1 MAKTYYTYIL
11 ASKRNGTLYVG
22 VTSDIVNRTDQH
34 RDNTGGSFTEKYSVH
49 SLVYFEQ
56 TDSIEAAI
64 YREKQ
69 LKHWNRAWKI
79 KLIEKSNPEWKDL
92 TDDF

>member
-11 ASKRNGTLYVG
+11 ASKQNDTLCVR
-22 VTSDIVNRTDQH
+22 VTSDIIHRVNQH
-34 RDNTGGSFTEKYSVH
+34 HNGTEGSFTDKYSVH
-49 SLVYFEQ
+49 KLVYFEQ
-56 TDSIEAAI
+56 TDSIGAAI

-69 LKHWNRAWKI
+69 LKHWNRAWKLE
-79 KLIEKSNPEWKDL
+79 LIEKYNPTWKDL